1 LFLNSP
7 ASPLAAIEQLPLAVA
22 MRHDMWLYPIVEIFH
37 IIGFVTLVG
46 GIIVLDLR
54 LLGLSRTLPVRTLAR
69 HVLPWSIGALL
80 LIVPSG
86 LLMFIAHAGDL
97 VGNTAF
103 IIKMVLLLCAG
114 ANAAAFHAG
123 VFRGVGAWDIDA
135 GIPLTAKLHALV
147 SLLIWA
153 GVLACGRLL
162 AYV

>member
-1 LFLNSP
+1 MSDP
-7 ASPLAAIEQLPLAVA
+7 ASPLAAIERLPLAVA
-22 MRHDMWLYPIVEIFH
+22 MRHELWLYPIVEIVH
-37 IIGFVTLVG
+37 IVGFVTLVG

-54 LLGLSRTLPVRTLAR
+54 LLGLSKSLPVRALSR

-103 IIKMVLLLCAG
+103 IIKMVLLMCAG
-114 ANAAAFHAG
+114 ANAAAFHTG
-123 VFRGVGAWDIDA
+123 VFRGAAAWDTTA
-135 GIPLTAKLHALV
+135 VVPVAAKLHALA

>member
-1 LFLNSP
+1 MTDP
-7 ASPLAAIEQLPLAVA
+7 GTPLAAIERLPLAVA
-22 MRHDMWLYPIVEIFH
+22 MRQELWLYPVVEIVH

-46 GIIVLDLR
+46 SVIVLDLR
-54 LLGLSRTLPVRTLAR
+54 LLGMTRVLPVRTLAR
-69 HVLPWSIGALL
+69 HVLPWSFGALL

-103 IIKMVLLLCAG
+103 VLKMSLLFCA
-114 ANAAAFHAG
+114 ATNAALFHAG
-123 VFRGVGAWDIDA
+123 VFRNAAAWDVGVA
-135 GIPLTAKLHALV
+135 VPGAAKLHAAA
-147 SLLIWA
+147 SLLIWT

>member
-1 LFLNSP
+1 LISDP

-22 MRHDMWLYPIVEIFH
+22 MRHDLWLYPIVEIFH
-37 IIGFVTLVG
+37 IIGFVMLVG

-54 LLGLSRTLPVRTLAR
+54 LLGFSKGLPLQALSR

-123 VFRGVGAWDIDA
+123 VFRGAAAWDTA
-135 GIPLTAKLHALV
+135 VEVPLAAKRHALA

-162 AYV
+162 AYI

>member
-1 LFLNSP
+1 MSDP
-7 ASPLAAIEQLPLAVA
+7 ASPLAAIERLPLAVA
-22 MRHDMWLYPIVEIFH
+22 MRHELWLYPIVEIVH
-37 IIGFVTLVG
+37 IVGFVTLVG

-54 LLGLSRTLPVRTLAR
+54 LLGLSKSLPVRALSR

-103 IIKMVLLLCAG
+103 IIKMVLLMCAG
-114 ANAAAFHAG
+114 ANAAVFHTG
-123 VFRGVGAWDIDA
+123 VFRGAAAWDTTA
-135 GIPLTAKLHALV
+135 VVPVAAKLHALA

>member
-1 LFLNSP
+1 MNSP

-22 MRHDMWLYPIVEIFH
+22 MRHDLWLYPVVEIVH
-37 IIGFVTLVG
+37 IVGFVVLVG
-46 GIIVLDLR
+46 GIVVLDLR
-54 LLGLSRTLPVRTLAR
+54 LLGLSKALPVRLLAR
-69 HVLPWSIGALL
+69 HVLPWSLGALL

-86 LLMFIAHAGDL
+86 LLMFIAHAGDF

-123 VFRGVGAWDIDA
+123 VFRGAAAWDIAADVPRA
-135 GIPLTAKLHALV
+135 AKLHALA